1 LAGKFV
7 ARHRVVVVL
16 SSVLLLVL
24 LAGTALVSWQAH
36 AIRAQRGPRLQSL
49 VVLPLQNLS
58 GDLNQE
64 YFVEGMTDELTTQLA
79 KISSIRVISR
89 TSAMRYKGTQTP
101 LSQIARE
108 LNVDAIVEG
117 SVVRTGNSVRLTA
130 QLIDPSTDQHLWAES
145 YERAIQD
152 IPSLQKEVARNI
164 VGEIEAKLTPNERM
178 SLAGTAPISP
188 EVYEAYLKGRY
199 YLNQATE
206 EGLTNSLA
214 YFQQAVERD
223 PNYAPGYA
231 GLADAYIRKVYI
243 GTLPRM
249 VLPKAKVA
257 ADKALQLDDT
267 LAEAH
272 AALAYVK
279 AVYDH
284 DWRGA
289 EPEFRRAIELNPGNA
304 LVHYYYAVGY
314 LVPLGRHDE
323 AIEEMKKA
331 VWLDPLSPI
340 VNVEMGVTLF
350 YARKYD
356 QAILELHKTLELD
369 PNLIAAHWVLV
380 NAYEQKAMYPEAVV
394 EFQRLAAVMR
404 FEPGFVASIHQA
416 YVTAGVSGYW
426 QKRLDVLK
434 ELAKHGVVNFSEP
447 AIVYSRLGE
456 KELALQSLEE
466 SEGNPDARSIYLNV
480 NPALDGLRAEPRFQD
495 LVRRLNL
502 PPTDTQRARR

>member
-1 LAGKFV
+1 
-7 ARHRVVVVL
+7 
-16 SSVLLLVL
+16 
-24 LAGTALVSWQAH
+24 
-36 AIRAQRGPRLQSL
+36 
-49 VVLPLQNLS
+49 
-58 GDLNQE
+58 
-64 YFVEGMTDELTTQLA
+64 
-79 KISSIRVISR
+79 
-89 TSAMRYKGTQTP
+89 
-101 LSQIARE
+101 
-108 LNVDAIVEG
+108 
-117 SVVRTGNSVRLTA
+117 
-130 QLIDPSTDQHLWAES
+130 
-145 YERAIQD
+145 
-152 IPSLQKEVARNI
+152 
-164 VGEIEAKLTPNERM
+164 
-178 SLAGTAPISP
+178 
-188 EVYEAYLKGRY
+188 VYEAYLKGRY
-199 YLNQATE
+199 YLNQVTE

-314 LVPLGRHDE
+314 LGPLGRHDE
-323 AIEEMKKA
+323 AIAEMKKA

-350 YARKYD
+350 YARKYE
-356 QAILELHKTLELD
+356 QAIPELHKSLELD

-380 NAYEQKAMYPEAVV
+380 NTYEQKAMYPEAVV
-394 EFQRLAAVMR
+394 EFQRLAAVMGYK
-404 FEPGFVASIHQA
+404 PGFVASIHQA
-416 YVTAGVSGYW
+416 YVTSGVSGYW

-434 ELAKHGVVNFSEP
+434 DLAKWGVVNSSEP
-447 AIVYSRLGE
+447 AIVYLRLGE
-456 KELALQSLEE
+456 KEHALRSLEE
-466 SEGNPDARSIYLNV
+466 GEGNPDARSIFINV
-480 NPALDGLRAEPRFQD
+480 NPALDNLRAEPRFQD